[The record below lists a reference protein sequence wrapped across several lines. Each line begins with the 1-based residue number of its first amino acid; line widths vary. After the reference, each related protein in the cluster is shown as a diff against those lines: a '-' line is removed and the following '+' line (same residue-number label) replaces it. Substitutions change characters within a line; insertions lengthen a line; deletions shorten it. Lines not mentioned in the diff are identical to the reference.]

1 MMPDKA
7 ALLTLAEELA
17 LPEPVMAPL
26 ERAAAALPPLP
37 LRELAAPETAEAA
50 WQAVASAV
58 PHWRRDNGMAHLA
71 AALGGACHTREA
83 YRKNGV
89 PEDVYLATMGC
100 FSRFLRES
108 RQLFG
113 EWVFDRGFWTWRQTG
128 CLLFRLGTLEFEYL
142 PEGPALGVHIPSDAV
157 LSRTEL
163 DRSYDWAERFFA
175 GEGRA
180 FCRRGQPVETRCCS
194 WLLAPALAELLPE
207 DSGIRRFAGD
217 YRLCGVM
224 ENDQE
229 FYRWLF
235 QCETPLPPEDLPERT
250 SLQRAA
256 KAHLAAGGKIGAASG
271 VLVRR

>member
-17 LPEPVMAPL
+17 LPEPMMAPL

-83 YRKNGV
+83 Y
-89 PEDVYLATMGC
+89 
-100 FSRFLRES
+100 RFLRES

-235 QCETPLPPEDLPERT
+235 QCEPPLPAEDLPEDT
-250 SLQRAA
+250 SLRRKA
-256 KAHLAAGGKIGAASG
+256 KVYLAAGGKIGAARG
-271 VLVRR
+271 ALARQ